1 MNILNWNLFL
11 INEAKI
17 QFFSDFEEIL
27 QLMKSPISKSILDL
41 KDKDVSIDFNY
52 FGLTDKEDI
61 ITFVQD
67 SKVGDGRVIYE
78 VISYPWI
85 MLDTYP
91 IRDRFGINLKYE
103 SYPDV
108 GTIGYIKNKIP
119 QPKTSSESRELGIYG
134 LNAVNSDICHFVS
147 LDDGKNYIIAEEY
160 LDQKRKFTNDSVRE
174 NPIKIGRVAKKIF
187 TNLGIQFSD
196 SQYEDFVT
204 EFKSKFELTRN
215 RFRNFEL
222 VSGELIRKWY
232 LVDNYQQDPR
242 STLQN
247 SCMRYKKCQPYFDIY
262 VYNPKVC
269 QLLINK
275 SQKDPSKISGRALI
289 WTLKNGDKLMDQIY
303 YSREQEKRIFE
314 EYAISQ
320 GWIYSNKDGVFIKGD
335 QVVDGDDFSVQLS
348 EWEVKY
354 YPFMDTFKYLNRHT
368 GVLMENV
375 SHSEERDCYFLESQ
389 NGGNGID
396 CDTCAGEGSREC
408 VECEGSGDIE
418 CHQCEGSGIIDCREC
433 DGDGRVDCQDCGGSG
448 VGDDGE
454 SCEECDGSGRI
465 DCEECEGR
473 GKNDCDD
480 CDSTGK
486 IDCPDCGSDGSIECP
501 DCEGTGRNI

>member
-67 SKVGDGRVIYE
+67 SKVGDDKVIYE
-78 VISYPWI
+78 VISYPWT
-85 MLDTYP
+85 MLNTYA

-119 QPKTSSESRELGIYG
+119 QPKTYSESRELGLY
-134 LNAVNSDICHFVS
+134 NSNVVNSDICHFVT
-147 LDDGKNYIIAEEY
+147 LDGKNYIIAEEY
-160 LDQKRKFTNDSVRE
+160 LDQKRKFTNDNVRE
-174 NPIKIGRVAKKIF
+174 NPIKIGRIARKIF
-187 TNLGIQFSD
+187 TKLGIQFSD

-320 GWIYSNKDGVFIKGD
+320 GWIYLNKDGVFIKGD

-418 CHQCEGSGIIDCREC
+418 CHQCDGIGIVDCREC

-454 SCEECDGSGRI
+454 SCGECDGSGRI

-501 DCEGTGRNI
+501 DCEGTGRSY